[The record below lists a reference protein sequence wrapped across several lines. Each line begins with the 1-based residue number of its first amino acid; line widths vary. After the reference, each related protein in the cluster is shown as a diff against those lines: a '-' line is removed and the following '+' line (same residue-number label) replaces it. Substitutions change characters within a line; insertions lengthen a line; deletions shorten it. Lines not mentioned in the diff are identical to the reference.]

1 MIIHTALAN
10 HAAYGACNNFEEAVG
25 KVFTIFSSNLCCP
38 LFPLFLHPP
47 YGICSL
53 PQFTTNRAQTGSHN
67 DSKGLWRLRFAS
79 TSRRLD
85 VMGQGAHVVSRQC
98 LYSINLF
105 LGKLNQFFFDPTW
118 WWWHEVIPFL
128 AYLAKLGRKWKIT
141 QEALK
146 KSIPN
151 IQQNEIPCSTS
162 PRWHIIWHKHK
173 TQKKVANLQS
183 IIHKVVAMNK
193 WHG

>member
-1 MIIHTALAN
+1 MLSLSYMSNNIPCPLTPLPQICCYFFYCQLVIVFRFGKHQKLDDKVSALVNCKWPNLPTNNLVIVEETMQGGFVAMIIHTALAN

-85 VMGQGAHVVSRQC
+85 VMG
-98 LYSINLF
+98 
-105 LGKLNQFFFDPTW
+105 
-118 WWWHEVIPFL
+118 
-128 AYLAKLGRKWKIT
+128 
-141 QEALK
+141 
-146 KSIPN
+146 
-151 IQQNEIPCSTS
+151 
-162 PRWHIIWHKHK
+162 
-173 TQKKVANLQS
+173 
-183 IIHKVVAMNK
+183 
-193 WHG
+193 